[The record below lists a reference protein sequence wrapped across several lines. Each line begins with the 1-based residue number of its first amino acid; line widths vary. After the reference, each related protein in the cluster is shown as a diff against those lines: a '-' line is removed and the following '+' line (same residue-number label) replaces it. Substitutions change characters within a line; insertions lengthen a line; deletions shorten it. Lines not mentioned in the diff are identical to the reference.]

1 MYMASEHRTTI
12 CCSKPRPI
20 NAAIFLDAANE
31 FNRQFHHSGQVEI
44 VSSLDRDGQP
54 TAYDIH
60 DLGCHTFILKSGPQA
75 VY

>member
-1 MYMASEHRTTI
+1 MPEAATP
-12 CCSKPRPI
+12 K
-20 NAAIFLDAANE
+20 AAIFLDAVNE

-54 TAYDIH
+54 TSYDIH
-60 DLGCHTFILKSGPQA
+60 DFGCRTPILKSGSQA

>member
-1 MYMASEHRTTI
+1 MASEHCATI
-12 CCSKPRPI
+12 CCPKPRPI
-20 NAAIFLDAANE
+20 DAVICLDAVNE
-31 FNRQFHHSGQVEI
+31 FNRQFQHSGQVEI

-60 DLGCHTFILKSGPQA
+60 DVGCRTPVLKSGSQA